1 MCTGNREDSQSISKS
16 ARASQSISKC
26 TEIGPDAYKVGPVP
40 IYKAAQVEGA
50 REPQAAAA
58 ASAARLCA
66 RSGTAEWCPVA
77 QPHVEALLAQQPSIE
92 GCSSRSGGH
101 TSHTCALTA
110 GAHSVT

>member
-26 TEIGPDAYKVGPVP
+26 TEDADKVGPVP

-66 RSGTAEWCPVA
+66 RSGTAEWYPVA
-77 QPHVEALLAQQPSIE
+77 QPHVEAVLARPIAQ
-92 GCSSRSGGH
+92 
-101 TSHTCALTA
+101 
-110 GAHSVT
+110 